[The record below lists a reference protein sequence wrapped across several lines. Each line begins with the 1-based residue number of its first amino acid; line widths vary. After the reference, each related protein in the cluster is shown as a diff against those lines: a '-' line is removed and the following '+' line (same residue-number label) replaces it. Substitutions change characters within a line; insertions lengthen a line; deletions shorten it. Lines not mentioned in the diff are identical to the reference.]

1 MNAHTS
7 VGPLDRAAR
16 VYIAGHRGLVGSA
29 LLRTFAGAG
38 FTNLLVR
45 SRAELDLT
53 DRAATFD
60 FVLESRPQV
69 VIDAAARVGGILA
82 NDTYPADFLSE
93 NLQIQVNLLDAA
105 VAARVP
111 RLLFLG
117 SSCIYPKLAPQPIPE
132 SALLTG
138 PLEPTNDAY
147 AIAKIAG
154 ILAVQAVRRQHGLP
168 WISAMPT
175 NLYGPGDNFSP
186 SGSHLLPA
194 LIRRYDEAKASGAPN
209 VTNWGTGTP
218 RRELLHV
225 DDLASACL
233 YLLEHFDGPT
243 HVNVG
248 TGIDHTI
255 GEIAEMVASAVGYS
269 GETRWDPSKP
279 DGTPRKLLDV
289 SVLREA
295 GWRPSIALRDG
306 IEATV
311 AWYRE
316 HAGTVRQS
324 SATPRCRCDARCSE
338 RDGPASLPNWTGNA
352 ISCANCNRI
361 GSVPCSMSGP
371 IRGSTPGVCAARASR
386 AASSRSSRCPGPL
399 PSCSAAPPRTR
410 CGNAGAVR
418 WAMSMEPS
426 RSTSPATR
434 APAVPSCRC

>member
-1 MNAHTS
+1 M
-7 VGPLDRAAR
+7 
-16 VYIAGHRGLVGSA
+16 VGSA
-29 LLRTFAGAG
+29 LVRRFQSEG

-45 SRAELDLT
+45 SHSQLDLM

-60 FVLESRPQV
+60 FVLESRPQI
-69 VIDAAARVGGILA
+69 VIDAAARVGGIMA

-117 SSCIYPKLAPQPIPE
+117 SSCIYPKFAPQPIQE

-154 ILAVQAVRRQHGLP
+154 ILQLQAVRRQYGLS

-175 NLYGPGDNFSP
+175 NLYGPDDNFSA

-194 LIRRYDEAKASGAPN
+194 LIRRYEEAKASGAPS

-233 YLLEHFDGPT
+233 HLLEHFDGPD

-248 TGIDHTI
+248 TGVDHSI
-255 GEIAEMVASAVGYS
+255 GEIAEMVVAAVGYT
-269 GETRWDPSKP
+269 GETDWDPTKP
-279 DGTPRKLLDV
+279 DGTPRKLLDISTLRGV
-289 SVLREA
+289 GWQPKTPLRE
-295 GWRPSIALRDG
+295 G

-311 AWYRE
+311 AWYR
-316 HAGTVRQS
+316 A
-324 SATPRCRCDARCSE
+324 
-338 RDGPASLPNWTGNA
+338 NA
-352 ISCANCNRI
+352 A
-361 GSVPCSMSGP
+361 
-371 IRGSTPGVCAARASR
+371 AARQ
-386 AASSRSSRCPGPL
+386 
-399 PSCSAAPPRTR
+399 
-410 CGNAGAVR
+410 
-418 WAMSMEPS
+418 
-426 RSTSPATR
+426 
-434 APAVPSCRC
+434 

>member
-1 MNAHTS
+1 MDS
-7 VGPLDRAAR
+7 PLGVLDRASR

-29 LLRTFAGAG
+29 LLRKFQDEG
-38 FTNLLVR
+38 FTNLLVLPH
-45 SRAELDLT
+45 SELDLT

-69 VIDAAARVGGILA
+69 IIDAAAKVGGIMA
-82 NDTYPADFLSE
+82 NDTYPADFLSQ

-117 SSCIYPKLAPQPIPE
+117 SSCIYPKHAPQPIE
-132 SALLTG
+132 ENALLTG

-154 ILAVQAVRRQHGLP
+154 ILQVQAVRRQHGLA

-175 NLYGPGDNFSP
+175 NLYGPGDNFSA

-194 LIRRYDEAKASGAPN
+194 LIRRYDEARSAGMGE

-233 YLLEHFDGPT
+233 HLLEYFDGPN

-248 TGIDHTI
+248 TGVDHSI
-255 GEIAEMVASAVGYS
+255 SEIADMVATAVDYT
-269 GETRWDPSKP
+269 GETRWDATKP

-289 SVLREA
+289 SILRGL
-295 GWRPSIALRDG
+295 GWRPQIELRDG
-306 IEATV
+306 IEDTV
-311 AWYRE
+311 AWYR
-316 HAGTVRQS
+316 ANLDV
-324 SATPRCRCDARCSE
+324 ARK
-338 RDGPASLPNWTGNA
+338 
-352 ISCANCNRI
+352 
-361 GSVPCSMSGP
+361 
-371 IRGSTPGVCAARASR
+371 
-386 AASSRSSRCPGPL
+386 
-399 PSCSAAPPRTR
+399 
-410 CGNAGAVR
+410 
-418 WAMSMEPS
+418 
-426 RSTSPATR
+426 
-434 APAVPSCRC
+434 

>member
-1 MNAHTS
+1 MNWSAG
-7 VGPLDRAAR
+7 VLDRGSPI
-16 VYIAGHRGLVGSA
+16 YIAGHRGLVGSA
-29 LLRTFAGAG
+29 LVRQFEAEG

-45 SRAELDLT
+45 PHGQLDLM

-60 FVLESRPQV
+60 FVLESRPQI
-69 VIDAAARVGGILA
+69 VIDAAARVGGIMA

-117 SSCIYPKLAPQPIPE
+117 SSCIYPKFAPQPIQE

-154 ILAVQAVRRQHGLP
+154 ILQVQAVRRQYGLA

-194 LIRRYDEAKASGAPN
+194 LIRRYEEAKASGAPS

-233 YLLEHFDGPT
+233 HLLEHFDGPD

-248 TGIDHTI
+248 TGVDHSI
-255 GEIAEMVASAVGYS
+255 SEIAEMVVAAVGYT
-269 GETRWDPSKP
+269 GETDWDPTKP
-279 DGTPRKLLDV
+279 DGTPRKLLDISTLRGV
-289 SVLREA
+289 GWHPKTPLRE
-295 GWRPSIALRDG
+295 G

-311 AWYRE
+311 AWYR
-316 HAGTVRQS
+316 ANATAVRQ
-324 SATPRCRCDARCSE
+324 
-338 RDGPASLPNWTGNA
+338 
-352 ISCANCNRI
+352 
-361 GSVPCSMSGP
+361 
-371 IRGSTPGVCAARASR
+371 
-386 AASSRSSRCPGPL
+386 
-399 PSCSAAPPRTR
+399 
-410 CGNAGAVR
+410 
-418 WAMSMEPS
+418 
-426 RSTSPATR
+426 
-434 APAVPSCRC
+434 

>member
-1 MNAHTS
+1 MNRSVDTS
-7 VGPLDRAAR
+7 VGVLDRTSP
-16 VYIAGHRGLVGSA
+16 VYITGHRGLVGSA
-29 LLRTFAGAG
+29 LLRRFQAEG

-45 SRAELDLT
+45 SRTELDLT

-69 VIDAAARVGGILA
+69 IVDAAARVGGIMA
-82 NDTYPADFLSE
+82 NSTYPAEFLSE

-117 SSCIYPKLAPQPIPE
+117 SSCIYPKHCPQPIKE

-154 ILAVQAVRRQHGLP
+154 VLQVQAVRRQYGLA

-175 NLYGPGDNFSP
+175 SLYGPSDNFSR
-186 SGSHLLPA
+186 SGSHLVPA
-194 LIRRYDEAKASGAPN
+194 LIRRYEEARASGAPQ

-233 YLLEHFDGPT
+233 YLLEHFDGPN

-255 GEIAEMVASAVGYS
+255 GEIADIVAKAVGYG
-269 GETRWDPSKP
+269 GETRWDPTKP

-295 GWRPSIALRDG
+295 GWVPRTPLREG

-311 AWYRE
+311 AWYR
-316 HAGTVRQS
+316 A
-324 SATPRCRCDARCSE
+324 
-338 RDGPASLPNWTGNA
+338 
-352 ISCANCNRI
+352 
-361 GSVPCSMSGP
+361 
-371 IRGSTPGVCAARASR
+371 
-386 AASSRSSRCPGPL
+386 
-399 PSCSAAPPRTR
+399 
-410 CGNAGAVR
+410 NAGAAR
-418 WAMSMEPS
+418 K
-426 RSTSPATR
+426 
-434 APAVPSCRC
+434 